1 MDPLRAIPLF
11 SLFVVRMAVFIFA
24 FMNTLSLIQWQLDR
38 IAHGNLKI
46 IECVPEDRLPWKP
59 HERSMTLGRLAQ
71 HLAELPQW
79 ICRVLERDYYDFV
92 YQGYKIPPPPGTLQ
106 EITELY
112 HATYAAARAA
122 LQQAGSVDLDAEWQ
136 MRRNGMAFAKYPRA
150 VALAT
155 QLSHMVHHRGQ
166 LSVYLRLLDVP
177 IPGMYGPSADDRH

>member
-1 MDPLRAIPLF
+1 MATPVLHPNF
-11 SLFVVRMAVFIFA
+11 SSCVVEIAVLIFV
-24 FMNTLSLIQWQLDR
+24 FMTTLSLFQGQLNS

-79 ICRVLERDYYDFV
+79 ICRVLECDYYDFV
-92 YQGYKIPPPPGTLQ
+92 HHGYKIPPPPASLR

-112 HATYAAARAA
+112 HAAYAAATAA
-122 LQQAGSVDLDAEWQ
+122 LHRAGSIDLDAEWQ
-136 MRRNGMAFAKYPRA
+136 MRRNGLAFAKYPRA